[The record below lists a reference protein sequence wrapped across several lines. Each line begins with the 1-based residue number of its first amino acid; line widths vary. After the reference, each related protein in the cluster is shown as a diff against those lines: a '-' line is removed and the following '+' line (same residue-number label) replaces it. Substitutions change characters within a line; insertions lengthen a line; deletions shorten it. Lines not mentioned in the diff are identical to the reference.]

1 MPVSVLIA
9 PRWRRKSGHGADE
22 PEYCSSMTRS
32 RLVFDHRKDLLPSEI
47 VPAIPLGQKIFP
59 AVKSL
64 TDLTRHL
71 VQFSG

>member
-1 MPVSVLIA
+1 
-9 PRWRRKSGHGADE
+9 
-22 PEYCSSMTRS
+22 MTRS
-32 RLVFDHRKDLLPSEI
+32 RLVFDRRKDLLPSEI